1 MKIILNLVTLRS
13 RHLIA
18 PIIPIV
24 CARLSTSPNPNS
36 TISKRRISDTYNIQ
50 DVSNCCKEYY
60 HTGTKKSSE
69 FINRSRNLD
78 KRLLESSITHAQA
91 VVNLSAEA

>member
-36 TISKRRISDTYNIQ
+36 TISKRRISQLILITFKMGQIAAKNIIIQ
-50 DVSNCCKEYY
+50 
-60 HTGTKKSSE
+60 KSTDLQ
-69 FINRSRNLD
+69 NLLQIIRIL
-78 KRLLESSITHAQA
+78 KHMRKQ
-91 VVNLSAEA
+91 

>member
-24 CARLSTSPNPNS
+24 CARLSTTPNPNS
-36 TISKRRISDTYNIQ
+36 TISKRRISQLILITFKMGQIAAKNIIIQ
-50 DVSNCCKEYY
+50 
-60 HTGTKKSSE
+60 KSTDLQ
-69 FINRSRNLD
+69 NLLQIIRIL
-78 KRLLESSITHAQA
+78 KHMRKQ
-91 VVNLSAEA
+91 